1 MNRNKLKIV
10 LGLAAAF
17 FAIVAIVLFVLGI
30 ALEISTLPKV
40 ILIIISVL
48 CLIFAGE
55 LGYFLY
61 LNMDTN
67 PNYFLYNPQTKR
79 NMSVQKLTFQTVNA
93 RMNRFLSGYA
103 SSEGKLWND
112 RILDNPYLDMPA
124 EFKPLVADKMLFGLA
139 EKDAQAGW
147 DCLANASEDT
157 VKFIC
162 NSLEAGGDK
171 PFADMF
177 GKIMLNKPV
186 NVKLVRDYLIRN
198 KKYMQSKMTKYVV
211 MNIEQF

>member
-1 MNRNKLKIV
+1 MNRDKLKII
-10 LGLAAAF
+10 LGVAAAF

-79 NMSVQKLTFQTVNA
+79 NISVQKLTFQTVNA

-103 SSEGKLWND
+103 SSEGKLWNG

-124 EFKPLVADKMLFGLA
+124 EFKPLVAYKMLFGLA

-162 NSLEAGGDK
+162 SSLEAGGDK

-177 GKIMLNKPV
+177 AKIMLEKPV
-186 NVKLVRDYLIRN
+186 NVKLARDYLIRN